1 MIFLGIL
8 NFKFTSDPHYLSSH
22 CIYNVNTREPL
33 LQDFRFTFA
42 ELPKFNKTESELITV
57 EDKWLYFLKY
67 AKEITAIP
75 AVIHE
80 AAIREAFEIV
90 NMLLWDRE
98 ALHQYEQRSMSVQ
111 IDINR
116 QLYGYKKSVAFR
128 ADIIRVTSLPYASL
142 LFCMHIALYFE
153 DRIIR

>member
-8 NFKFTSDPHYLSSH
+8 NFKFTTDPHYLSSH
-22 CIYNVNTREPL
+22 CIYNVNTREHL

-98 ALHQYEQRSMSVQ
+98 ALHQYNQRSMTVQ

-116 QLYGYKKSVAFR
+116 QLYGYKKGEENGFSGGR
-128 ADIIRVTSLPYASL
+128 
-142 LFCMHIALYFE
+142 CGKG
-153 DRIIR
+153 